1 MPAVDPQRVVHIV
14 GVQLG
19 EPGLGFHMDF
29 ADFSDDP
36 GIDLLLHPL
45 ELGQIFLLV
54 ADHGLDAVL
63 MAQTGHLPGLLQGF
77 GHGLFQGNSLHAVF
91 DPQLN

>member
-1 MPAVDPQRVVHIV
+1 
-14 GVQLG
+14 
-19 EPGLGFHMDF
+19 MDF

-36 GIDLLLHPL
+36 DIDLLLHPL
-45 ELGQIFLLV
+45 ELGQIFLLM

-63 MAQTGHLPGLLQGF
+63 VAEAGHFPGLLQGF

-91 DPQLN
+91 DPQLNQVQAHVRVGDKYKHLRAHGL